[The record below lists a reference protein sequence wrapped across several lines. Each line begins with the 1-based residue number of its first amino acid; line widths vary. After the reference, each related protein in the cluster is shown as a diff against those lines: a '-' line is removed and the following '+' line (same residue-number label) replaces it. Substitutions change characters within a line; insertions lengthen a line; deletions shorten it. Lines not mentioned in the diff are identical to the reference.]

1 MRGYEVH
8 ELMVCRVAAEI
19 DDRGVVVMG
28 SFTPLAYAA
37 YMLAKLTHARDA
49 YLAGFDAV
57 GMAPIQL
64 SFTGAEAAAYKG
76 AVCRWGM
83 LAEINSIH
91 LSNNGGVE
99 AVSSAQFDGSGA
111 INLSVIGDFDRPK
124 VRLPGGA
131 GAAEVIKMYRKMV
144 AYFPSHN
151 PRTLV
156 DRVGFVT
163 GTRWKIGA
171 ASRASAGLMPGPIVV
186 VTNLAVLIKDED
198 DRPFRI
204 ESLHPGVEAST
215 VVEATGFELEV
226 PDAIPVTP
234 EPTSEQLRLLREEI
248 DPLGTVKLDF
258 VAGKDRLAYLQGIL
272 DAEWERG
279 AAAAAAAFSTE
290 ERTVEKT
297 SPLASGSHR

>member
-1 MRGYEVH
+1 MSDYEIH
-8 ELMVCRVAAEI
+8 ELMVCRVAREV
-19 DDRGVVVMG
+19 DEDGVVVMG

-37 YMLAKLTHARDA
+37 YMLAKLTHAPDA

-83 LAEINSIH
+83 LTEVNSIH

-99 AVSSAQFDGSGA
+99 AVSSAQFDGDAA
-111 INLSVIGDFDRPK
+111 INLSAIGPFDTPK

-144 AYFPSHN
+144 AYFGNHN

-156 DRVGFVT
+156 DKVPFVT

-171 ASRASAGLMPGPIVV
+171 ESRREAGLLPGPVVV
-186 VTNLAVLIKDED
+186 VTNLAVLIRDRD

-204 ESLHPGVEAST
+204 ESLHPGVTAEE
-215 VVEATGFELEV
+215 VVEQTGFELEV
-226 PDAIPVTP
+226 PNHIPETATP
-234 EPTSEQLRLLREEI
+234 TEEELRLLREQI
-248 DPLGTVKLDF
+248 DPRGTVKFDF
-258 VAGKDRLAYLQGIL
+258 LPGKDRMAYLDTIL
-272 DAEWERG
+272 DAEW
-279 AAAAAAAFSTE
+279 AAA
-290 ERTVEKT
+290 ER
-297 SPLASGSHR
+297 AIGR